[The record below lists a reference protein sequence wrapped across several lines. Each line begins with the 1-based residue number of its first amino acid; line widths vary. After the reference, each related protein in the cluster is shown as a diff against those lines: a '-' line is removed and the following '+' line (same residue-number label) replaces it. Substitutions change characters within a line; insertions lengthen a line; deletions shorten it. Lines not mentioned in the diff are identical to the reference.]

1 MRIEDAHEPFGPAP
15 APPDAGGSGALGHKR
30 RSPLRERDRDRGPSQ
45 YADDDP
51 SPTAEQTPAIMVTSE
66 SNTSELLDAAGLS
79 VSRLLCRY

>member
-30 RSPLRERDRDRGPSQ
+30 RSPARDKDRGPSQ
-45 YADDDP
+45 FADDDP
-51 SPTAEQTPAIMVTSE
+51 SPSTEQTPAIMVTSE

-79 VSRLLCRY
+79 ITLTT